1 MFSIVG
7 YNFCSDGNCL
17 DAVPSVVNNI
27 VDITI
32 QGGMFDHVNMTAD
45 VTSPYS
51 PDIPTTWELLTMMD
65 ASFEGNL
72 NAGNVGFALSELS
85 GFRIKRRKITDFN
98 WVTLSFVPIADTS
111 QLEFIFNDNLAA
123 SLEDYEY
130 AFVPVIN
137 GVEGNYITNTISTNF
152 KGVFICDQETIYRF
166 YAGVS
171 YGASEQVQ
179 KIGVMEPFGSK
190 YPVFVSGALTNYH
203 KGRVDGTVL
212 QNDYTETRQIDRL
225 AMVKEKE
232 TLMRFLTDKGPKIL
246 KDWNGNSYLCMITGN
261 PQTTYANDSGM
272 GIMSVG
278 FDYTEC
284 GDSNSQEDLVDT
296 GMIDGDI

>member
-27 VDITI
+27 VDVTL
-32 QGGMFDHVNMTAD
+32 QGGIFDHFNMTGD

-51 PDIPTTWELLTMMD
+51 PDIPTVWELLTMMD

-98 WVTLSFVPIADTS
+98 WVTLSFVPIADVS

-137 GVEGNYITNTISTNF
+137 GVEGNYMTNTISTNF

-171 YGASEQVQ
+171 YGGSEQVQ

-190 YPVFVSGALTNYH
+190 YPVFVSGAMTNYQ
-203 KGRVDGTVL
+203 KGRVEGTVL
-212 QNDYTETRQIDRL
+212 QNTYTETRQIDRVAIAKERDEL
-225 AMVKEKE
+225 VK
-232 TLMRFLTDKGPKIL
+232 FLTDKKPKII
-246 KDWNGNSYLCMITGN
+246 KDWNGNSWLVMVTGN
-261 PQTTYANDSGM
+261 PQTTYANNSGM
-272 GIMSVG
+272 GIMNVG
-278 FDYTEC
+278 FDYTEA

-296 GMIDGDI
+296 GMIAGDI